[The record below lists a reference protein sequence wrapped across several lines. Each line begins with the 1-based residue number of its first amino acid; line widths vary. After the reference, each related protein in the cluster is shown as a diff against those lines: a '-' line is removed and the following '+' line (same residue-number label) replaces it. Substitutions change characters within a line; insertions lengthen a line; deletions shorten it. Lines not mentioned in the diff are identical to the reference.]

1 MLSPSLQEFRR
12 KSALRLWQRF
22 HIRLTALY
30 GGLFFLVLGGMAA
43 FFLEQ
48 GISNE
53 LAGVRRRLRLAAV
66 ATAAAIPPGEAARLM
81 TPGDREAA
89 EFRSLTTRLKRVAD
103 ATPEIS
109 ALSVLR
115 RAETPGTFVFVADHV
130 VSGSAPAAVP
140 GQRYTAGA
148 GRQIEQAFSGPL
160 VDEKA
165 YTDEWG
171 TQLSGYAPIYDRG
184 GQAVAVVVVDV
195 LVQRLAEL
203 RRHLLLIAGG
213 AMAVA
218 ALLLVLLSLVVGR
231 AVQEPLAQIVDAT
244 TAIAAGDFTTRA
256 GVKRHDEFGIV
267 GRHFDAMASGLEER
281 EFIKSTFGSYVSPQ
295 LVRKVLEER
304 KGALE
309 GQRRQVA
316 VLFCDIRGFTSLSEK
331 LPSDEVVRV
340 LNGWLERATG
350 VVVRRGGRV
359 DKFIGDAVM
368 AVWGSIEDDPDG
380 AGHALAAAVE
390 LQQEIGA
397 YNATLKGAPL
407 AVGVG
412 VNSGE
417 AVAGSIG
424 SARKLEFTVIGDT
437 VNIASR
443 FEGLCKLYG
452 ASVVAAGHVVKAAT
466 APPPCRWLDR
476 PIVQGRV
483 EPLDLFEALPADDP
497 RVARIPLWEKGA
509 AALQAGRFAEAR
521 AAFAEASAGLE
532 DKPAQFQLQR
542 CDALIKDPPGPGWT
556 LAAHRSK

>member
-1 MLSPSLQEFRR
+1 MASPSLQEFRR
-12 KSALRLWQRF
+12 KSALRVWQRF
-22 HIRLTALY
+22 HIRLTALF
-30 GGLFFLVLGGMAA
+30 GGLFFLLLGGMAA

-48 GISNE
+48 SLSSE
-53 LAGVRRRLRLAAV
+53 LAGLRRRLRLAAV
-66 ATAAAIPPGEAARLM
+66 ATAAAIPTDEVARLLA
-81 TPGDREAA
+81 PEAREAS
-89 EFRSLTTRLKRVAD
+89 EFHILAARLKRVAD

-115 RAETPGTFVFVADHV
+115 RAEEPGTFIFVADY
-130 VSGSAPAAVP
+130 SAAGGAAKP
-140 GQRYTAGA
+140 GQRYQARAGQ
-148 GRQIEQAFSGPL
+148 QIEKGFLGPA
-160 VDEKA
+160 VDDAA
-165 YTDEWG
+165 YTDEFG
-171 TQLSGYAPIYDRG
+171 TQLSGYAPVFDRSG
-184 GQAVAVVVVDV
+184 KAAAVVVVDV
-195 LVQRLAEL
+195 LAVRLVEL

-218 ALLLVLLSLVVGR
+218 ALLLMLLSLVVGR

-244 TAIAAGDFTTRA
+244 TSIAAGDFSTRA
-256 GVKRHDEFGIV
+256 AVKRGDEFGIV
-267 GRHFDAMASGLEER
+267 GRHFDEMASGLEER

-390 LQQEIGA
+390 LQQEIGL
-397 YNATLKGAPL
+397 YNASRAGAPL
-407 AVGVG
+407 TVGVG
-412 VNSGE
+412 VNCGD

-452 ASVVAAGHVVKAAT
+452 ASVVAAGHVVSAAK

-483 EPLDLFEALPADDP
+483 EPLDLFEALSPDDP
-497 RVARIPLWEKGA
+497 RVARIPLWETGA

-521 AAFAEASAGLE
+521 EAFAAASEGLD
-532 DKPAQFQLQR
+532 DKPARFQLER
-542 CDALIKDPPGPGWT
+542 CDALIQDPPGPGWT
-556 LAAHRSK
+556 LATHRSK